1 MKDKKNIT
9 DKKSYINSLFT
20 KITNSNDIQSYK
32 NKVMKNIEENNN
44 RILISLNKDKKTKL
58 LLTRTYYLNVFEK
71 IEKIINNELLNQNI
85 TYDKY
90 LLLLSCLNVLF
101 NFEDLYINKLD
112 VFTSLKLE
120 SKIISIIKKYIIN
133 KLG

>member
-44 RILISLNKDKKTKL
+44 RMLISLNKDKKTKL

-112 VFTSLKLE
+112 VFKSLKLE

>member
-44 RILISLNKDKKTKL
+44 RMLISLNKDKKTKL
-58 LLTRTYYLNVFEK
+58 LLTRTYYLNEFEK

-112 VFTSLKLE
+112 VFKSLKLE

>member
-58 LLTRTYYLNVFEK
+58 LLTRTYYLNEFEK

-112 VFTSLKLE
+112 VFKSLKLE

>member
-44 RILISLNKDKKTKL
+44 RMLISLNKDKKTKL

>member
-44 RILISLNKDKKTKL
+44 RIFISLNKDKKTKL
-58 LLTRTYYLNVFEK
+58 LLTRTYYLNEFEK

>member
-44 RILISLNKDKKTKL
+44 RIFILLNKDKKTKL
-58 LLTRTYYLNVFEK
+58 LLTRTYYLNEFEK

>member
-1 MKDKKNIT
+1 MKDNKNIT

-58 LLTRTYYLNVFEK
+58 LLTRTYYLNEFEK

>member
-32 NKVMKNIEENNN
+32 NKVMKNIEENYN

-58 LLTRTYYLNVFEK
+58 LLTRTYYLNEFEK

-90 LLLLSCLNVLF
+90 MLLLSCLNVLF

>member
-44 RILISLNKDKKTKL
+44 RIFISLNKDKKTKL
-58 LLTRTYYLNVFEK
+58 LL
-71 IEKIINNELLNQNI
+71 
-85 TYDKY
+85 
-90 LLLLSCLNVLF
+90 F
-101 NFEDLYINKLD
+101 N
-112 VFTSLKLE
+112 
-120 SKIISIIKKYIIN
+120 
-133 KLG
+133 

>member
-32 NKVMKNIEENNN
+32 NKVMKNIEENYN

>member
-9 DKKSYINSLFT
+9 DKKSYINSLFN
-20 KITNSNDIQSYK
+20 KITNSYDIQSYK

-44 RILISLNKDKKTKL
+44 RMLISLNKDKKTKL

-112 VFTSLKLE
+112 VFKSLKLE

>member
-32 NKVMKNIEENNN
+32 NKVMKNIEENYN

-58 LLTRTYYLNVFEK
+58 LLTRTYYLNEFEK

-112 VFTSLKLE
+112 VFKSLKLE

>member
-32 NKVMKNIEENNN
+32 NKVMKNIEENYN

-58 LLTRTYYLNVFEK
+58 LLTRTYYLNEFEK

>member
-1 MKDKKNIT
+1 MKDNKNIT
-9 DKKSYINSLFT
+9 DKKSYINSLVT

-58 LLTRTYYLNVFEK
+58 LLTRTYYLNEFEK

>member
-58 LLTRTYYLNVFEK
+58 LLTRTYYLNEFEK

>member
-112 VFTSLKLE
+112 VFKSLKLE